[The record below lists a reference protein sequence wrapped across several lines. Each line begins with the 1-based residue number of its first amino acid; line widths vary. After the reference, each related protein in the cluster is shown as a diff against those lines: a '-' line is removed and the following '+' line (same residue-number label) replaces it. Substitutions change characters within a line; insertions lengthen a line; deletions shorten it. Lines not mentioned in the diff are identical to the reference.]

1 MDMPSNDT
9 ALTSAQAD
17 TAAPGVQTTADAAS
31 TTPAATGAQPAVDA
45 KPSGD
50 APATTTPPAADAK
63 PEVPAGAPEKYEF
76 KAPEGYEIDADLLNE
91 FSPVLKELN
100 LPQDAAQKVVDFA
113 PKLIE
118 HTQNKTIAAVF
129 EHIGFADHANW
140 ATALKAD
147 PELGGEK
154 LAENTAVA
162 VKAMQTFASPALQA
176 LLSKSGLGNHPEMVR
191 AFFKV
196 GKQISEDG
204 FVAGGKTTTPQPF
217 YANSNMT
224 R

>member
-17 TAAPGVQTTADAAS
+17 TAAPVVQTTATAPA
-31 TTPAATGAQPAVDA
+31 TPDATGAQPAVDA
-45 KPSGD
+45 KPNGD
-50 APATTTPPAADAK
+50 APATTTPPAAETK
-63 PEVPAGAPEKYEF
+63 PDVPAGAPEKYEF
-76 KAPEGYEIDADLLNE
+76 KAPEGYEIDAELLNE
-91 FSPVLKELN
+91 FSPVLKGLD
-100 LPQDAAQKVVDFA
+100 LSQDDAQKVVDLA

-162 VKAMQTFASPALQA
+162 VKAMQAFASPALQA
-176 LLSKSGLGNHPEMVR
+176 LLEKSGLGNHPEMVR
-191 AFFKV
+191 AFYKV

-204 FVAGGKTTTPQPF
+204 FVPGGKTTTAQPF
-217 YANSNMT
+217 YANSNMN